1 MTNEQ
6 VEKTL
11 LAVAD
16 LARATAKHVEAMLE
30 AKAMTQVNLDE
41 DLADS
46 PTQAVNELR
55 TKIDA
60 VTSHLS
66 GIRKAEYYL

>member
-6 VEKTL
+6 VENTL

-16 LARATAKHVEAMLE
+16 LARATAKHVEAILE

-46 PTQAVNELR
+46 SSQAANELR

-60 VTSHLS
+60 VSSRLS
-66 GIRKAEYYL
+66 GIRKTEYYL

>member
-6 VEKTL
+6 VENTL

-16 LARATAKHVEAMLE
+16 LARATAKHVEAILE

-46 PTQAVNELR
+46 SSQAANELR
-55 TKIDA
+55 TKIHA

-66 GIRKAEYYL
+66 GIRKTEYYL

>member
-1 MTNEQ
+1 MTTEQ

-16 LARATAKHVEAMLE
+16 LARATAKHVETMLE
-30 AKAMTQVNLDE
+30 AKAMTQVNIDD

-46 PTQAVNELR
+46 PSQAVNDLR
-55 TKIDA
+55 AKIDA
-60 VTSHLS
+60 VSSLLS
-66 GIRKAEYYL
+66 EVRKAE

>member
-16 LARATAKHVEAMLE
+16 LAKATAKHVEAMLE

-46 PTQAVNELR
+46 PSQAINELR
-55 TKIDA
+55 KKMDA

-66 GIRKAEYYL
+66 KVHKAEYYL

>member
-6 VEKTL
+6 VENTL

-30 AKAMTQVNLDE
+30 TKAMTQVNLDE

-46 PTQAVNELR
+46 SSQAANELR

-60 VTSHLS
+60 VSSRLS
-66 GIRKAEYYL
+66 GIRKTEYYL

>member
-16 LARATAKHVEAMLE
+16 LARATAKHVEALLE

-46 PTQAVNELR
+46 PSQAANELR
-55 TKIDA
+55 AKIDA
-60 VTSHLS
+60 VTSHLL
-66 GIRKAEYYL
+66 GIHKAEYYL